1 VALSARSRVL
11 VLILIIIAAATAIRI
26 VDLGEL
32 PPGLFVDEA
41 FTGYDAYSLSRTARD
56 MWGNRLP
63 IFFMSWGDYNSGLYR
78 YLTVPW
84 VATMGLT
91 EAAVRAAAALAGV
104 LTILVAFALGR
115 RLFSTRVG
123 LVAAALL
130 AVSPWHLQ
138 FSRIGFRGILLPLFL
153 SLGVLLF
160 DVAIERKRW
169 WPILAAVVFGVALY
183 TYSPARVIVPVMFV
197 VLFLLYRSRME
208 WSRRNAVAMFAVLFV
223 LSVPLIA
230 TTLGGEGQQRYAI
243 MSVFNPETGGGV
255 DAASTASLIVR
266 NYVSH
271 FSARFLLTAG
281 DANLR
286 HSPAGIGQL
295 NWGTFALLLT
305 GLVFAARQRS
315 RSYLLLIIWMLV
327 APLPDSFTTDNV
339 PNALRSIAMLPAV
352 QILAAAGMFGLLD
365 LKTAPEGRWRLARP
379 AIVALAILLVG
390 ISAGRSLTSYFTAYR
405 VESAPWWDCGYR
417 EAISYTESVK
427 GRFDGAIVVRPD
439 REHMHAYAMNPYVF
453 IYPLFYTAHDP
464 ARLHR
469 SRDAGSYVPLDPPGQ
484 GLITVEMLTPGTMYI
499 IRAHQ
504 TNIDHPLHT
513 VLYPSGEPAFV
524 VVGEPVVAGGQASR

>member
-1 VALSARSRVL
+1 MALSSGSRTL
-11 VLILIIIAAATAIRI
+11 VIVLIIIATATAVRI

-169 WPILAAVVFGVALY
+169 WAVLAAVVFGVALY

-208 WSRRNAVAMFAVLFV
+208 WSRRTAAAMFAVLFV

-243 MSVFNPETGGGV
+243 MSVFNPETGGGADGV
-255 DAASTASLIVR
+255 STVSLIAR

-271 FSARFLLTAG
+271 FTARFLLTAG
-281 DANLR
+281 DVNLR

-295 NWGTFALLLT
+295 NWGTFALLLS
-305 GLVFAARQRS
+305 GLVFAARERS
-315 RSYLLLIIWMLV
+315 RPYLLLIVWMLV
-327 APLPDSFTTDNV
+327 APVPDSLTTDNV

-352 QILAAAGMFGLLD
+352 QILAAAGLFGLLD
-365 LKTAPEGRWRLARP
+365 LKPVAPEGRWRLARP
-379 AIVALAILLVG
+379 AVVALAALLVCLG
-390 ISAGRSLTSYFTAYR
+390 AGRSLTTYFTTYR
-405 VESAPWWDCGYR
+405 VESGPWWDYGYR
-417 EAISYTESVK
+417 DAISYAESVK
-427 GRFDGAIVVRPD
+427 GRFDAAVIVRPD
-439 REHMHAYAMNPYVF
+439 REHMRKYAMNPYVF

-464 ARLHR
+464 ARLQE
-469 SRDAGSYVPLDPPGQ
+469 SRDAGIYVPLDSPAHRP
-484 GLITVEMLTPGTMYI
+484 ITAAMLTPGTMYI

-504 TNIDHPLHT
+504 TDIVDPLH
-513 VLYPSGEPAFV
+513 VVRYPSGEPAFV
-524 VVGEPVVAGGQASR
+524 IVGEPVAAPDMN